1 MCPRSRTGTMRY
13 SRLNLGFVQ
22 SGWSELWV
30 VYMTLGKVSQ
40 PWFRIWMKI
49 RIGGFEL
56 DAVEHPFKGGPF
68 LYLLHP
74 RTMTQFEI
82 AMPVDSPTEQIA
94 GMIYVNFV
102 HNFRKDAQQFRS
114 HSGEDTEENLITF
127 CEACHIA
134 RSQDATGDNPS

>member
-13 SRLNLGFVQ
+13 SRLNLGFIQ
-22 SGWSELWV
+22 SEWSELWV

-40 PWFRIWMKI
+40 PWFRTWMKI
-49 RIGGFEL
+49 RVGGLEL
-56 DAVEHPFKGGPF
+56 DAVEHPFKGGSF

-82 AMPVDSPTEQIA
+82 AMPVDCPSEHIA

-102 HNFRKDAQQFRS
+102 CNFRKDAQVCRRYF
-114 HSGEDTEENLITF
+114 
-127 CEACHIA
+127 
-134 RSQDATGDNPS
+134 QDLNIPLFQ